1 MGNYIWQ
8 DPLDNTSLKDK
19 IVIMASITVESKAEI
34 TMVKILSSMNQI
46 LLFTCLVMM
55 LGESFFMTENEEDY
69 TVDTSDDDESFLMER
84 ADAVSSLLPC
94 IAAFTIGA
102 VVACGGR
109 RILLGVH

>member
-1 MGNYIWQ
+1 MG
-8 DPLDNTSLKDK
+8 NTSLKDK
-19 IVIMASITVESKAEI
+19 IVIMASITVESKAEV

-46 LLFTCLVMM
+46 LLFTCLLMM
-55 LGESFFMTENEEDY
+55 LGESLFMTEN
-69 TVDTSDDDESFLMER
+69 DESFLMER

-109 RILLGVH
+109 RILLGVQQYPRKRTMSF

>member
-1 MGNYIWQ
+1 MG
-8 DPLDNTSLKDK
+8 NTSLKDK
-19 IVIMASITVESKAEI
+19 IVIMASITVESKAEV

-46 LLFTCLVMM
+46 LLFTCLLMM
-55 LGESFFMTENEEDY
+55 LGESLFMTENFA
-69 TVDTSDDDESFLMER
+69 VDTSDDDESFLMER

-109 RILLGVH
+109 RILLGVHQYQ